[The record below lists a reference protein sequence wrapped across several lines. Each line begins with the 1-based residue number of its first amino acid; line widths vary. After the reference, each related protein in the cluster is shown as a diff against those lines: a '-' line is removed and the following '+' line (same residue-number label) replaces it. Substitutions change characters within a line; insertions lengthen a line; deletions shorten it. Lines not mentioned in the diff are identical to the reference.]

1 MMKEAPE
8 GRLNKKII
16 SVWRLSGLLLT
27 LLLGVCLFGCVIAP
41 ALLLKREIL
50 YFGIAGGITALLLI
64 LLVFILPGIRW
75 VRWRYAVY
83 EDEIDIYRGI
93 IVRKRIVIPLI
104 RVQYTDT
111 SQGPLLRAF
120 KLADVNVSTA
130 GGEQSIPGLKL
141 EDADALR
148 DRVATLAKQ
157 VHENV

>member
-1 MMKEAPE
+1 MKPIPE
-8 GRLNKKII
+8 GRLNRKII
-16 SVWRLSGLLLT
+16 SVWRLSGLILT
-27 LLLGVCLFGCVIAP
+27 LILGVLVFGCAIVP
-41 ALLLKREIL
+41 AILMDSWAL
-50 YFGIAGGITALLLI
+50 YFGIAGGVTALLLI

-83 EDEIDIYRGI
+83 DDEIDIYRGI
-93 IVRKRIVIPLI
+93 IVRKRIVVPLI

-157 VHENV
+157 VHDNV

>member
-1 MMKEAPE
+1 MKGIPE
-8 GRLNKKII
+8 GRLNRKII
-16 SVWRLSGLLLT
+16 SVWRLSGLFVT
-27 LLLGVCLFGCVIAP
+27 ILLGICAFGCAVVPAILLNQAP
-41 ALLLKREIL
+41 LW
-50 YFGIAGGITALLLI
+50 FGIAGAITALFLI
-64 LLVFILPGIRW
+64 LFVFILPGLRW

-93 IVRKRIVIPLI
+93 IVRKRIVVPLI